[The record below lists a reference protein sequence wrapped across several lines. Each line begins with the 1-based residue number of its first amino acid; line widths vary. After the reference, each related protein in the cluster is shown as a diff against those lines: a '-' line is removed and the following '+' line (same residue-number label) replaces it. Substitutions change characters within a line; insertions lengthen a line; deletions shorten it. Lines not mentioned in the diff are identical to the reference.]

1 MFKNFKSEISKLF
14 VSSKIN
20 QESLDQLEEL
30 LISSDVNIETAGQV
44 ISTLA
49 KKTISKN
56 GNIDEITA
64 HLKDI
69 LIDMLM
75 PYEQTL
81 NYQFSDVPRIVL
93 MVGVNGSGKTTTIAK
108 IANNF
113 VSKNQSVLLV
123 AADTFRAAATEQ
135 LQLWSEKI
143 GTDFISEAVVAMEY
157 KASAEDIARISH
169 AHPTF
174 SEAIKEAALA
184 ATENRAIHI

>member
-14 VSSKIN
+14 VGSKIN

>member
-1 MFKNFKSEISKLF
+1 MFKNFRSEISKLF
-14 VSSKIN
+14 VGSKIN

-69 LIDMLM
+69 LIDMLI

-143 GTDFISEAVVAMEY
+143 G
-157 KASAEDIARISH
+157 
-169 AHPTF
+169 P
-174 SEAIKEAALA
+174 
-184 ATENRAIHI
+184 

>member
-1 MFKNFKSEISKLF
+1 MFKNFRSEISKLF
-14 VSSKIN
+14 VGSKIN

-44 ISTLA
+44 ISKLA

-56 GNIDEITA
+56 GNVDEITN

-108 IANNF
+108 IANKF
-113 VSKNQSVLLV
+113 V
-123 AADTFRAAATEQ
+123 
-135 LQLWSEKI
+135 
-143 GTDFISEAVVAMEY
+143 
-157 KASAEDIARISH
+157 
-169 AHPTF
+169 
-174 SEAIKEAALA
+174 
-184 ATENRAIHI
+184 